1 MLYVILEAKG
11 LKLTYMIN
19 IHTMRHFNYLFII
32 ISIILSWCI
41 AMSADLGRLELGAM
55 INLVYPIL
63 IGLLLLGF
71 YAIITLFSRAEK
83 VRFMVSII
91 IVFLNLA
98 TGIYIRFVDF

>member
-1 MLYVILEAKG
+1 
-11 LKLTYMIN
+11 
-19 IHTMRHFNYLFII
+19 
-32 ISIILSWCI
+32 
-41 AMSADLGRLELGAM
+41 MSADLGRLELGAM